1 MESVFNIHPDLLNK
15 KYDYLKIIK
24 NNNLDFLDIIK
35 EKYNI
40 DVSIYYKI
48 INSTEEFKLKNIFY
62 FMNLRLQKI
71 NLSVNYENVSYEN
84 INEIFNKFIKKDI
97 VKSIIIMNLLQGYIY
112 PIN

>member
-48 INSTEEFKLKNIFY
+48 INSTE
-62 FMNLRLQKI
+62 NL
-71 NLSVNYENVSYEN
+71 N
-84 INEIFNKFIKKDI
+84 
-97 VKSIIIMNLLQGYIY
+97 
-112 PIN
+112 